1 MKAWQAVIG
10 LEVHV
15 ELKTESKLFSVAPN
29 RFGDAPNT
37 NITEVCSGQPG
48 ALPVLNE
55 EAIFKAILFG
65 AAINA
70 EIATKSSFDRKSYF
84 YPDSPRNFQITQF
97 YEPIIKG
104 GHVQCDVEGETK
116 EFAIDHA
123 HLEDDAGMLK
133 HYPGY
138 ALVDYNRAGV
148 PLLEIVSKPC
158 MHSPK
163 QAAAYASSI
172 RAIML
177 YLGASDCN
185 MEEGSMRMDANVS
198 VRLEGEENLRTKTE
212 IKNLNS
218 FSNMEKALEAEIK
231 RQVRC
236 YSQDPAKDP
245 AKVIQQA
252 TYRWDAE
259 KKENQLMRR
268 KESSDDYRYFPE
280 PDLPDL
286 LVESALIKKAQASIP
301 ELPFAKEK
309 RYIKDF
315 GLKAESAKQ
324 ISLDKLLADFFEEGL
339 EHCKDP
345 IALSNWILV
354 EFAGRLEGKTVYE
367 SGLRA
372 SNIADL
378 VNLID
383 QKTITGKI
391 AKKVADEML
400 LSPQKSCKEIIAS
413 KPEYQPLNDRAAI
426 EKIVD
431 EVLAENPKLLQ
442 DYKDGKEKVWGFFVG
457 QAMKKSR
464 GKAAPDLLQNI
475 LEEKIHAKK
484 P

>member
-1 MKAWQAVIG
+1 MKAWEAVIG

-29 RFGDAPNT
+29 RFGDAPNS

-55 EAIFKAILFG
+55 EAVYKAVLFG
-65 AAINA
+65 AAVNA
-70 EIATKSSFDRKSYF
+70 KIAKRSSFDRKSYF

-97 YEPIIKG
+97 YEPIIEG
-104 GHVQCDVEGETK
+104 GTIICDVEGEQK
-116 EFAIDHA
+116 EFAINHA

-133 HYPGY
+133 HFPGY

-158 MHSPK
+158 IHSPK

-177 YLGASDCN
+177 YVGSSDCN

-198 VRLEGEENLRTKTE
+198 VRPKGERGLRTKTE

-218 FSNMEKALEAEIK
+218 FYNMEKALEAEIN
-231 RQVRC
+231 RQIRC
-236 YSQDPAKDP
+236 YCQDPDKDP
-245 AKVIQQA
+245 STIIQQA

-268 KESSDDYRYFPE
+268 KESSEDYRYFPE
-280 PDLPDL
+280 PDLPE
-286 LVESALIKKAQASIP
+286 LVVQDALIEKAKKSIP
-301 ELPFAKEK
+301 ELPYKKEK
-309 RYIKDF
+309 RYIKDYN
-315 GLKAESAKQ
+315 LKATSAKQ
-324 ISLDKLLADFFEEGL
+324 ISLDKMLANFFEEGL
-339 EHCKDP
+339 NHCKDP

-354 EFAGRLEGKTVYE
+354 EFAGRLEGRPIYE
-367 SGLRA
+367 SGLNAANVA
-372 SNIADL
+372 SL
-378 VNLID
+378 VDMID
-383 QKTITGKI
+383 KKTITGKI

-400 LSPQKSCKEIIAS
+400 ANPSKPAHEIIAS
-413 KPEYQPLNDRAAI
+413 KPEYQPLNDNAAL

-431 EVLAENPKLLQ
+431 EVLEENPKLLA
-442 DYKDGKEKVWGFFVG
+442 DYIAGKEKVWGFFIG

-464 GKAAPDLLQNI
+464 GKAAPDQLQKI
-475 LEEKIHAKK
+475 FEEKIHAKR
-484 P
+484 